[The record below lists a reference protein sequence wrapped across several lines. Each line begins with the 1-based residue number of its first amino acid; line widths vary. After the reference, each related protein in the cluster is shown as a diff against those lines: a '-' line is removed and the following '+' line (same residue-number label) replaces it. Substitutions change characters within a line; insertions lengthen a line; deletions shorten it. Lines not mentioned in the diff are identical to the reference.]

1 MSVSRSASTRPARA
15 ALLPALLPAL
25 VLTLAA
31 AGPAAGAEPPPPLW
45 ELGAGATVLRMPHYR
60 GAEQSRTWVLPIP
73 YAVYRGEILRA
84 DREGARAV
92 LLDRGRVELDLSV
105 AASAPT
111 RDGENRAR
119 AGMPA
124 LEPTVEFGPN
134 LKIDLARH
142 GDLRVVLHLPVRA
155 AFALGTT
162 WRHAGWAASPHLA
175 LDGAAGAWDFGLRA
189 GALWGD
195 RRLHGLFYDVDPA
208 YATATRPAYQARGG
222 SAGHQFTVGGS
233 RRLGP
238 FWVGAFWRL
247 DSVAGAAFEPSPL
260 VRRQHNRMFG
270 VGVSWIFA
278 TSSQPAPHI
287 D

>member
-1 MSVSRSASTRPARA
+1 MRVSRRVSTRPARA
-15 ALLPALLPAL
+15 AL
-25 VLTLAA
+25 VLGLAV
-31 AGPAAGAEPPPPLW
+31 AGPAAAAAEPPPALW
-45 ELGAGATVLRMPHYR
+45 ELGAGATLLRMPHYR
-60 GAEQSRTWVLPIP
+60 GADQSRTWVLPIP
-73 YAVYRGEILRA
+73 YAVYRGEVLRA

-92 LLDRGRVELDLSV
+92 LLDRGRVEFDLSV

-134 LKIDLARH
+134 LKLDLARH
-142 GDLRVVLHLPVRA
+142 GDLRAVLHVPVRA

-175 LDGAAGAWDFGLRA
+175 LDGIAGGWDLGLRA

-195 RRLHGLFYDVDPA
+195 RRLHGLFYGVDPL
-208 YATATRPAYQARGG
+208 YATATRPAYHAPGG
-222 SAGHQFTVGGS
+222 SAGHQITVGGS
-233 RRLGP
+233 RRFGSL
-238 FWVGAFWRL
+238 WVGAFWRH
-247 DSVAGAAFEPSPL
+247 DSVAGAAFESSPL
-260 VRRQHNRMFG
+260 VRRQENRMFG
-270 VGVSWIFA
+270 FGVSWVFA
-278 TSSQPAPHI
+278 TSSQPAPRV